1 MIAKDIVYEMSSKI
15 GEHLL
20 YNQLNAYD
28 SRSITSAYNW
38 ILDELSVTSA
48 HWNGRGKI

>member
-20 YNQLNAYD
+20 YNQLNAYA
-28 SRSITSAYNW
+28 IAQK
-38 ILDELSVTSA
+38 EL
-48 HWNGRGKI
+48 R